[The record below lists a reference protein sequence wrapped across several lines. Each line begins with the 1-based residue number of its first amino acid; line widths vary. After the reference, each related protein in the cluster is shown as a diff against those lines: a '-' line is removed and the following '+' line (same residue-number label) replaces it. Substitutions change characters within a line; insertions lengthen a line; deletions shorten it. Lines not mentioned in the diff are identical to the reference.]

1 LFKKDDK
8 YGVLVESSANDVAN
22 DIQEQTIKNQ
32 FLVSQALNPE
42 VNQKKVFE
50 LQAKIVGFT
59 EDEIKEM
66 QDTSAFGNQE
76 LMSEAERDIENIL
89 DGEVLKPNRNA
100 NNAYRQRILDYMT
113 DHEEDIKMEVF
124 QRFAVYFQSLEQIV
138 MRNEARALEKQKQ
151 DLLNNMPVDGAS
163 PPAQ

>member
-1 LFKKDDK
+1 
-8 YGVLVESSANDVAN
+8 
-22 DIQEQTIKNQ
+22 
-32 FLVSQALNPE
+32 
-42 VNQKKVFE
+42 
-50 LQAKIVGFT
+50 
-59 EDEIKEM
+59 M

>member
-151 DLLNNMPVDGAS
+151 DLLNNMPVDGEA